1 MPIEGPLRELGMHD
15 VFQLL
20 HLSRKTGMLTC
31 HSDVPCHSERS
42 EESASGGQADSSSAA
57 PPLNDKT
64 AALPP
69 RNDKSRG
76 FVLFESGRVI
86 HAGMGSQPSTV
97 EEMLVAAGR
106 ITPLDLEYARRF
118 QTPGA
123 TILQV
128 LLQAGAITPRE
139 LERQV
144 RRQLESVVFELM
156 AWRDGFF
163 SFEERAVD
171 DVSLETRVRLSTES
185 LLMESAR
192 RIDEWARIADRVP
205 SLSAVPVLA
214 DQDPGTRLDLAPQE
228 WEVLALVNDARDVHG
243 IAETLGRP
251 AFEIAKTLSRLIDIG
266 LVAIHAG
273 VGEAA

>member
-20 HLSRKTGMLTC
+20 HLSRKTGMLRVSR
-31 HSDVPCHSERS
+31 HPEQSE
-42 EESASGGQADSSSAA
+42 GAA
-57 PPLNDKT
+57 G
-64 AALPP
+64 
-69 RNDKSRG
+69 G

-86 HAGMGSQPSTV
+86 HAGIGSQPSTV

-118 QTPGA
+118 QPQTPGA
-123 TILQV
+123 TVLQV

-156 AWRDGFF
+156 AWREGFF

-192 RIDEWARIADRVP
+192 RIDEWSRIADRVP
-205 SLSAVPVLA
+205 SLAAIPVLA
-214 DQDPGTRLDLAPQE
+214 DADPDARLDLAPQE
-228 WEVLALVNDARDVHG
+228 WEVLALIDGDRDVHA
-243 IAETLGRP
+243 IAETVGRP
-251 AFEIAKTLSRLIDIG
+251 AFEIAKSLHRLIEIG
-266 LVAIHAG
+266 LVAINAG
-273 VGEAA
+273 ALHE

>member
-20 HLSRKTGMLTC
+20 HLSRKTGMLSC
-31 HSDVPCHSERS
+31 HTDTARSEG
-42 EESASGGQADSSSAA
+42 EESAVQRKTDSSSAA
-57 PPLNDKT
+57 PP
-64 AALPP
+64 
-69 RNDKSRG
+69 RNDNARG
-76 FVLFESGRVI
+76 FVVFETGRVI
-86 HAGMGSQPSTV
+86 QAWMGSQPSTV

-118 QTPGA
+118 QAQQPGA
-123 TILQV
+123 TLLQV

-156 AWRDGFF
+156 AWREGFF

-192 RIDEWARIADRVP
+192 RIDEWSRVADRVP
-205 SLSAVPVLA
+205 SLTAIPVLV
-214 DQDPGTRLDLAPQE
+214 DDDPGGRLDLAPHE
-228 WEVLALVNDARDVHG
+228 WEVLALIDSDRDVHG
-243 IAETLGRP
+243 IAESLNRP
-251 AFEIAKTLSRLIDIG
+251 AFEIAKSLHRLIEIG

-273 VGEAA
+273 ALHE